1 MRFFRK
7 PCSRPTPRQLPVA
20 LSLCRSSATG
30 FTSGSPAQV
39 RLDGTPLTTVNVV
52 SNNEIDAQV
61 PASFLTVP
69 RRYALDVVVG
79 GVGSNPT
86 DFSAVQSVNL
96 QPSCTGSTAPSPSA
110 VAIDT
115 TRNIAVVSNNG
126 CGSISVVDLT
136 PGAAA
141 PLTKTIAVG
150 TAPSGIDVIPRLG
163 YAVVANNTDGTA
175 SIVNLNTDTVVATPS
190 TGTNP
195 TGVAINPLSGVAIV
209 ANTGS
214 NSITAIDLTSINA
227 SASTVTV
234 NTLGIDQQ
242 PIAVAIDPNRAACG
256 TGSTTGGVGV
266 AVVTALEL
274 GTASSAATGVLD
286 TVDVSSNVPAQCT
299 TIVAATTTATPTG
312 VVFDPAGGATTTNS
326 NGTQSSASRRL
337 LRHRQRG
344 QRDLFFNPSTGTA
357 TPASVGINPTS
368 LAVNPN
374 TGTLLTVNS
383 VSNTISVLDTQT
395 LKTCRHDG

>member
-1 MRFFRK
+1 
-7 PCSRPTPRQLPVA
+7 
-20 LSLCRSSATG
+20 
-30 FTSGSPAQV
+30 
-39 RLDGTPLTTVNVV
+39 
-52 SNNEIDAQV
+52 
-61 PASFLTVP
+61 
-69 RRYALDVVVG
+69 
-79 GVGSNPT
+79 
-86 DFSAVQSVNL
+86 VNL
-96 QPSCTGSTAPSPSA
+96 LPACSGANAPVPSA

-136 PGAAA
+136 PGATA
-141 PLTKTIAVG
+141 PLKKTIAVG

-163 YAVVANNTDGTA
+163 YAVVANNSDGTA
-175 SIVNLNTDTVVATPS
+175 SIVNLDSGTVVATPS

-214 NSITAIDLTSINA
+214 NSITAIDLTSIT
-227 SASTVTV
+227 SSTTTPTV

-274 GTASSAATGVLD
+274 GTSSSAAVGVLD

-299 TIVAATTTATPTG
+299 TVTAATTTSTPTG
-312 VVFDPAGGATTTNS
+312 VVFDPAGGGVTTGSTGAS
-326 NGTQSSASRRL
+326 TQAPGVFYSTGSE
-337 LRHRQRG
+337 G
-344 QRDLFFNPSTGTA
+344 NTIYVFNPSTGVA
-357 TPASVGINPTS
+357 TPAAVGINPTS

-383 VSNTISVLDTQT
+383 ISNTISVLDTQT
-395 LKTCRHDG
+395 LKTVATMGVIGSTQFAAAIHPLTNMAVITDSTNNRLLILPLPN